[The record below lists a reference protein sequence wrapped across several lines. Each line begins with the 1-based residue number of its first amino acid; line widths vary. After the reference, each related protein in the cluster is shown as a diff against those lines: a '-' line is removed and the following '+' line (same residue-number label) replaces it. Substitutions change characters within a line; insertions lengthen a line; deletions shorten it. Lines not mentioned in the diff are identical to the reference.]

1 MPYKPGPGRTTDL
14 EERLR
19 LALRDR
25 YRIERELGRGGM
37 ATVYLAHDLRHD
49 RPVALKVLKPALT
62 ASLGTE
68 RFLLEIRVTARL
80 QHPHILPLLDSG
92 VIETSPGSTSPFY
105 VMPYVEGESL
115 RDRLARERQLPVED
129 ALRLAGDVA
138 AALAYAHGRGGVHRD
153 VKPENILLSGCPPP
167 AP

>member
-1 MPYKPGPGRTTDL
+1 MDA
-14 EERLR
+14 
-19 LALRDR
+19 ALRDR

-49 RPVALKVLKPALT
+49 RPVALKVLKPIFA

-92 VIETSPGSTSPFY
+92 VLETAPGGGQVSLSSAALGSG
-105 VMPYVEGESL
+105 EGRDSL
-115 RDRLARERQLPVED
+115 R
-129 ALRLAGDVA
+129 AL
-138 AALAYAHGRGGVHRD
+138 HC
-153 VKPENILLSGCPPP
+153 PLLSRSGGRRPMAGTDARSGSPSPP
-167 AP
+167 APDRAENANPAMTYLSGPTISTAEGQCWG